1 MEEIPNKVRDMM
13 GILVDVNL
21 QEKDCKSYLEIVTEA
36 YPICFRGKHYQSK
49 SACMLLWGQ
58 SENPVAFSLPVSRI
72 MRTVW
77 IV

>member
-21 QEKDCKSYLEIVTEA
+21 QEKDCKSYPEIVTKA

-49 SACMLLWGQ
+49 SACMLLC
-58 SENPVAFSLPVSRI
+58 PAF
-72 MRTVW
+72 TKA
-77 IV
+77 

>member
-1 MEEIPNKVRDMM
+1 MASKRNRI
-13 GILVDVNL
+13 IL
-21 QEKDCKSYLEIVTEA
+21 
-36 YPICFRGKHYQSK
+36 
-49 SACMLLWGQ
+49 GQ